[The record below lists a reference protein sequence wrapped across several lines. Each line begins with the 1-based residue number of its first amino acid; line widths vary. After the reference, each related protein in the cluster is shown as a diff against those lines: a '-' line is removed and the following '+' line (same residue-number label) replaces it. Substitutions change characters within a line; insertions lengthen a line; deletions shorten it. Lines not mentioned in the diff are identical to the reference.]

1 VDDVGSQRAG
11 LPVRPGCRLAAVRR
25 RAGRWRPRAL
35 GARDRTLGQGERERA
50 AAARAAVDLDAPA
63 HRHGEPLGDG
73 QPEPRPRHAARRGEA
88 LEGQEEQLRVGR
100 RDARARVGDGDAD
113 ARPVARP
120 RGDDGDLPAGQ
131 VVLDRV
137 GEQVDEDLPQPLG
150 VGVQAQARVDAA
162 LDPELPLGGV
172 RGHERERVVDHL
184 RERDLRGAQAELAL
198 LDARDVQDLVD
209 EPHEMLAGLRDV
221 VQALPVAPVVLEL
234 EELGEAEDGVERR
247 AQLVAHPR
255 QEAVLGLR
263 GALDG
268 RHLARPRRLEAR
280 HEAGDE
286 AVGAVG
292 DLARGERLGRD
303 AGRGPAGP
311 HRRGPGALRATASRT
326 TCQRRLGDVGV
337 EAPRGPRRAGR
348 SRRRAAR
355 RGCPGRSP
363 ESRPAERDR
372 QARGRARG
380 RTTPG

>member
-1 VDDVGSQRAG
+1 MPGPR
-11 LPVRPGCRLAAVRR
+11 VR
-25 RAGRWRPRAL
+25 
-35 GARDRTLGQGERERA
+35 
-50 AAARAAVDLDAPA
+50 
-63 HRHGEPLGDG
+63 
-73 QPEPRPRHAARRGEA
+73 
-88 LEGQEEQLRVGR
+88 
-100 RDARARVGDGDAD
+100 DGDAD
-113 ARPVARP
+113 ARAVARP
-120 RGDDGDLPAGQ
+120 RGLHGDLPAGH

-292 DLARGERLGRD
+292 DLARADGLRGQPVEGLPDLLDAVGRAARHRLED
-303 AGRGPAGP
+303 D
-311 HRRGPGALRATASRT
+311 L
-326 TCQRRLGDVGV
+326 QRRLGDVRV
-337 EAPRGPRRAGR
+337 EAPEDLEEPVGVVGGGSPRVSRRSPASSPQSVTARPGPSARTNHSWVSGSPSSRRTPTCSTSHVAGGGWPAKTAMTSWRPAR
-348 SRRRAAR
+348 SR
-355 RGCPGRSP
+355 
-363 ESRPAERDR
+363 
-372 QARGRARG
+372 
-380 RTTPG
+380 